1 MSNINDISESNIR
14 GLDLNLLRV
23 FDAVMRTGSVS
34 RAAEELG
41 MTQPSTS
48 GQIGKLREALS
59 DPLFVRESHGVAP
72 TPFSENLYPYIR
84 DALDTIGRGLKDV
97 REFDPYADSRTFTII
112 MTDIGETTILPSMIR
127 AFSRFG
133 PAISFRAIN
142 LPTHETP
149 DALKSGIAELA
160 IAYMPYLDVGFFQR
174 KLFSTDYI
182 CLARKGHPKTAEGV
196 SMAAFKTA
204 GHVVAEARGTGHF
217 YLLEQNFEALGVD
230 RKIKVRVPNFMSIP
244 HIVSGT
250 DLLATVPR
258 AFGLALKDGPADV
271 CGYEH
276 PIALPSIDVKML
288 WHERFHK
295 DAAHRWLREQ
305 IFSVVQDIRWGKSV
319 EKFMGAARKNQKRH
333 AAIKKASGDKEKRT

>member
-1 MSNINDISESNIR
+1 MRIDDISKTNIR

-23 FDAVMRTGSVS
+23 FDAVMRLGSVS
-34 RAAEELG
+34 RAAEDLG

-48 GQIGKLREALS
+48 GQISKLREALN

-97 REFDPYADSRTFTII
+97 REFDPHADSRTFTII
-112 MTDIGETTILPSMIR
+112 MTDIGETTILPSIIC
-127 AFSRFG
+127 AFSRFS
-133 PAISFRAIN
+133 PTISFRAIN

-149 DALKSGIAELA
+149 DALKSGLAELA

-182 CLARKGHPKTAEGV
+182 CLARKSHPEVAKGI
-196 SMAAFKTA
+196 SIAAFKAA

-217 YLLEQNFEALGVD
+217 YLLEQNFDALGID
-230 RKIKVRVPNFMSIP
+230 RRIKVRVPNFMSIP

-250 DLLATVPR
+250 DLCRPSASVGHLT
-258 AFGLALKDGPADV
+258 
-271 CGYEH
+271 GY
-276 PIALPSIDVKML
+276 S
-288 WHERFHK
+288 
-295 DAAHRWLREQ
+295 
-305 IFSVVQDIRWGKSV
+305 
-319 EKFMGAARKNQKRH
+319 
-333 AAIKKASGDKEKRT
+333 

>member
-1 MSNINDISESNIR
+1 MRINDIDETNIR

-23 FDAVMRTGSVS
+23 FDAVIRLGSVS

-48 GQIGKLREALS
+48 GQISKLREALN

-72 TPFSENLYPYIR
+72 TAFSENLYPYVR
-84 DALDTIGRGLKDV
+84 DALDTIERGLKDV
-97 REFDPYADSRTFTII
+97 REFDPHADNRTFTII
-112 MTDIGETTILPSMIR
+112 MTDIGETTILPSIIR
-127 AFSRFG
+127 AFSRFS
-133 PAISFRAIN
+133 PTISFRAIN

-149 DALKSGIAELA
+149 DALKSGLADLA

-182 CLARKGHPKTAEGV
+182 CLGRKGHPEMSKGV
-196 SMAAFKTA
+196 SMEAFRNA
-204 GHVVAEARGTGHF
+204 DHVVAEARGTGHF
-217 YLLEQNFEALGVD
+217 YLLEQNFEALGID

-258 AFGLALKDGPADV
+258 AFGLALKDGPTGI
-271 CGYEH
+271 CGHEH
-276 PIALPSIDVKML
+276 PIALPAIDVKML

-295 DAAHRWLREQ
+295 DPAHRWLREQ
-305 IFSVVQDIRWGKSV
+305 IYSVVQDIHWEESV
-319 EKFMGAARKNQKRH
+319 EKFMGASKKRGKSR
-333 AAIKKASGDKEKRT
+333 ASVETASGEKEKRT

>member
-1 MSNINDISESNIR
+1 MSKIIDISESDIR

-41 MTQPSTS
+41 MAQPSTS
-48 GQIGKLREALS
+48 GQIGKLREALN
-59 DPLFVRESHGVAP
+59 DPLFVRESHGMAP

-97 REFDPYADSRTFTII
+97 REFDPYKDSRTFTVI
-112 MTDIGETTILPSMIR
+112 MTDIGETTLLPSMIR

-133 PAISFRAIN
+133 TSISFRAIN

-149 DALKSGIAELA
+149 NALKSGLAELA

-182 CLARKGHPKTAEGV
+182 CLARKGHPEIAEGV
-196 SMAAFKTA
+196 SMATFGTA

-217 YLLEQNFEALGVD
+217 YLLEQNFEALGIE
-230 RKIKVRVPNFMSIP
+230 RTIKARVPNFMSIP
-244 HIVSGT
+244 HIVAGT

-258 AFGLALKDGPADV
+258 ALGFALKDGPAGV
-271 CGYEH
+271 CGYDH
-276 PIALPSIDVKML
+276 PVNLPPIDVKML

-295 DAAHRWLREQ
+295 DAAHRWLRDQ
-305 IFSVVQDIRWGKSV
+305 IFSLVQDIQWDKNV
-319 EKFMGAARKNQKRH
+319 DAFMHATRKDQKRR
-333 AAIKKASGDKEKRT
+333 AAVKVASGEKEERT

>member
-1 MSNINDISESNIR
+1 MSKINDISASNIR

-23 FDAVMRTGSVS
+23 FDAVMRTGNVS

-41 MTQPSTS
+41 VTQSSTS
-48 GQIGKLREALS
+48 GQLGKLRDALS

-72 TPFSENLYPYIR
+72 TPFSESLYPYIR
-84 DALDTIGRGLKDV
+84 EALDTIERGLKDV
-97 REFDPYADSRTFTII
+97 REFDPYTDNRTFTII
-112 MTDIGETTILPSMIR
+112 MTDIGETTILPSLIR
-127 AFSRFG
+127 AFSRFS
-133 PAISFRAIN
+133 PSISFRAIN

-149 DALKSGIAELA
+149 DALKSGLAELA

-182 CLARKGHPKTAEGV
+182 CLARKNRPETAKGV
-196 SMAAFKTA
+196 SMAAFKGA

-217 YLLEQNFEALGVD
+217 YLLEQNFEALGVE

-244 HIVSGT
+244 HIVSNT

-258 AFGLALKDGPADV
+258 AFGVALKDGPASV
-271 CGYEH
+271 RGYEH
-276 PIALPSIDVKML
+276 PVKLPSIDVKML

-295 DAAHRWLREQ
+295 DPAHRWLREQ
-305 IFSVVQDIRWGKSV
+305 IFSVVQDIHWEEGV
-319 EKFMGAARKNQKRH
+319 EKFMRSDKDNQVRRHGLKNAARER
-333 AAIKKASGDKEKRT
+333 DKRT

>member
-1 MSNINDISESNIR
+1 VAKINDISESNIR

-23 FDAVMRTGSVS
+23 FDAVMSTGSVS
-34 RAAEELG
+34 RAAEALG

-48 GQIGKLREALS
+48 GQIGKLREALG
-59 DPLFVRESHGVAP
+59 DPLFVRESHGMAP

-84 DALDTIGRGLKDV
+84 DALDTIGRGIKDV
-97 REFDPYADSRTFTII
+97 REFDPYADNRTFTII
-112 MTDIGETTILPSMIR
+112 MTDIGETTILPSIIR

-133 PAISFRAIN
+133 PSISFRAIN

-149 DALKSGIAELA
+149 NALKSGLADLA

-182 CLARKGHPKTAEGV
+182 CLARNSNPMTTKGV

-217 YLLEQNFEALGVD
+217 YLLEQNFEALGID

-244 HIVSGT
+244 HIVSDT

-258 AFGLALKDGPADV
+258 AFGAALKDGPAGV
-271 CGYEH
+271 RGHEH
-276 PIALPSIDVKML
+276 PVKLPSIEVKML

-295 DAAHRWLREQ
+295 DPAHRWLREQ
-305 IFSVVQDIRWGKSV
+305 IFSVVQGIHWEESV
-319 EKFMGAARKNQKRH
+319 EKFMRADKNKGVRRHRMKNAALEK
-333 AAIKKASGDKEKRT
+333 DKRT